1 MSGSEIPATDRRTD
15 LSECRNL
22 ARNLRRLR
30 KTRGES
36 QPQLAARTG
45 MSQKFISELENEKA
59 NPSLRTLSEL
69 AAHLGVTVA
78 ELIAPNDTM
87 A

>member
-1 MSGSEIPATDRRTD
+1 MSGSEIPATDLRTD

-30 KTRGES
+30 KARGES
-36 QPQLAARTG
+36 QPQMAARTG
-45 MSQKFISELENEKA
+45 MSQNFISEIETEKA
-59 NPSLRTLSEL
+59 NPSLRTLQEL

-78 ELIAPNDTM
+78 ELIAADDTM
-87 A
+87 P